1 MSGYGIE
8 CDISPDG
15 KYAVSGDVDGSLYF
29 YNYSTTSTVLVT
41 PKRKVPTNRVKW
53 HPVLSSTLI
62 CSTYDGQIQIWK

>member
-1 MSGYGIE
+1 M
-8 CDISPDG
+8 
-15 KYAVSGDVDGSLYF
+15 SGDVEGSLYF

-41 PKRKVPTNRVKW
+41 PKRKIPTNRVKW